1 MRTKGKLDWFIN
13 GLVKCKNVV
22 SLIKMRLC
30 LLVFLVLLL
39 FFFIKLDRMINPRLI
54 SFVLLF
60 ICPKGKLGRNSLEM
74 SNLHIYQDDLFC
86 NETEKTGYSEQDFFL
101 FPLGCFK

>member
-13 GLVKCKNVV
+13 GLVKCKNFV
-22 SLIKMRLC
+22 SLIQIEALPPC
-30 LLVFLVLLL
+30 FSCASPV
-39 FFFIKLDRMINPRLI
+39 FFIKLDRMINPRLI

-60 ICPKGKLGRNSLEM
+60 ISPKGKLGRNSLEI
-74 SNLHIYQDDLFC
+74 SNLHIYEDDLFC
-86 NETEKTGYSEQDFFL
+86 NETEKPGYSEQDFFL